1 MNRMLLM
8 LVILVF
14 GVSQANAQSEYI
26 LETRGDTLVVANFF
40 DADFA
45 ANTLGTVIQN
55 DADAPEGRVY
65 LLKSGANGDLESAN
79 MSLHLQT
86 GAIPATGRHLTIVG
100 EFCGLMV
107 QGDDETCRPPTV
119 SGYVPEGGGGVL
131 TVQADGGLTL
141 KNLHITSAHNDGAA
155 NWSLVDVTSPNTTI
169 NFENVLAEHNLWVFI
184 QSNQNRGTEVNIS
197 DSYFL
202 NATDQVSRRNGG
214 VFDADVPVSSVKVE
228 NSTHV
233 QMAGMQYKFRNF
245 SPEEVVFNRN
255 TFVNAAGQVFLGF
268 GYLTHFVATNN
279 LFVNSNFL
287 PYYPGLD
294 NSEMWAANTEPEE
307 YQPHGLINLAPLP
320 VNSAGQTYVSAV
332 DDSLFA
338 EAERRVLVD
347 GNAVYW
353 DSRLLDIADDLNAD
367 GVEGDVCVGDG
378 CIVDEDGEPIP
389 EHDWS
394 SQAIL
399 ANERTQAMFNDRE
412 TYPLFTWGRWY
423 ENGDPG
429 FAQMPDMIDGLLRWA
444 HASVHDT
451 PANSELMPKLR
462 SAGNQAG
469 LDISEDYD
477 TWNWIT
483 FDWPVIV
490 DLSYSNPEYL
500 SGGYNGTPVGDL
512 NWFPEQKEAWLANR
526 DAEYDAIENALDNGE
541 TLVSVVDLG
550 GRLPG
555 ALNLRQNYPNPF
567 VAGEVTN
574 IAFEVSQAGNVSISV
589 YDALGR
595 QVTTLVNE
603 NLAAGNYSVEWNGT
617 DGAGRTL
624 SSGVYF
630 YSLRT
635 GDQVES
641 KRMVIVR

>member
-1 MNRMLLM
+1 
-8 LVILVF
+8 
-14 GVSQANAQSEYI
+14 
-26 LETRGDTLVVANFF
+26 
-40 DADFA
+40 
-45 ANTLGTVIQN
+45 
-55 DADAPEGRVY
+55 
-65 LLKSGANGDLESAN
+65 
-79 MSLHLQT
+79 
-86 GAIPATGRHLTIVG
+86 
-100 EFCGLMV
+100 
-107 QGDDETCRPPTV
+107 
-119 SGYVPEGGGGVL
+119 
-131 TVQADGGLTL
+131 
-141 KNLHITSAHNDGAA
+141 
-155 NWSLVDVTSPNTTI
+155 
-169 NFENVLAEHNLWVFI
+169 
-184 QSNQNRGTEVNIS
+184 
-197 DSYFL
+197 
-202 NATDQVSRRNGG
+202 
-214 VFDADVPVSSVKVE
+214 
-228 NSTHV
+228 
-233 QMAGMQYKFRNF
+233 
-245 SPEEVVFNRN
+245 
-255 TFVNAAGQVFLGF
+255 
-268 GYLTHFVATNN
+268 
-279 LFVNSNFL
+279 
-287 PYYPGLD
+287 
-294 NSEMWAANTEPEE
+294 
-307 YQPHGLINLAPLP
+307 
-320 VNSAGQTYVSAV
+320 
-332 DDSLFA
+332 
-338 EAERRVLVD
+338 
-347 GNAVYW
+347 
-353 DSRLLDIADDLNAD
+353 
-367 GVEGDVCVGDG
+367 
-378 CIVDEDGEPIP
+378 
-389 EHDWS
+389 
-394 SQAIL
+394 
-399 ANERTQAMFNDRE
+399 
-412 TYPLFTWGRWY
+412 
-423 ENGDPG
+423 
-429 FAQMPDMIDGLLRWA
+429 
-444 HASVHDT
+444 
-451 PANSELMPKLR
+451 MPKLR